1 MKMKK
6 VLLNNQQVDV
16 NQDELVDTQTQ
27 FVIVENGDDK
37 EILPII
43 DSNGIIGY
51 GFPGGK
57 LYTNFIIEFDDS
69 VYTET
74 KNSAKRIFRGNIKT
88 NENTFDV
95 EIPAE
100 VLCNASEFK
109 KYLLTRCG
117 SKIIIDDIAIN
128 KLIKVILKHNM
139 DIPNL
144 ETKPLGWNDELTC
157 YYTPNHIVTSSE
169 IISVKTPILNE
180 NTIKEY
186 KIGFKLLS
194 QDEFEEIKTFLVEI
208 MNRDFILQLSF
219 IFSMLPIIY
228 PFLRGH
234 VKNRPFYYLIGPSG
248 SGKTTIIR
256 WMSKFYGEFNHLL
269 SITSTPTALSI
280 IANSMKD
287 ITTPVDDLKQENLIN
302 DYSQKSFQT
311 FFQTSADEHT
321 RSRATTSLEKADEK
335 PVQGVIVSCGEDLI
349 FTEASTIARG
359 IIVRLDTRLFQ
370 PEEMANIEQIA
381 SDFSG
386 LTPRFI
392 QHVLN
397 FYTKENIRERY
408 NMFIK
413 EFRAYCE
420 ELGLTGSNLER
431 VHNNFSV
438 VAVTASIFFEFM
450 SEEFEEY
457 ERELFFYKLKKLMV
471 ENYELIEEYKPEVLF
486 EKYLWELIEN
496 KILVLRD
503 VDSEFGDSRS
513 ARDYVGEFQIIDNK
527 ITVVIKI
534 SMALKEINNYLR
546 NQGTVKISNS
556 TLLSILHKAGKI
568 GDPKKDRYTFTNGRQ
583 TRGFVWRG
591 EIPAEVIE
599 KISGNKNVVQSKSD
613 LSSNIFSIRSKYKII
628 DSDEPNNY
636 EEYSKYEE
644 ELEAR
649 LS

>member
-1 MKMKK
+1 
-6 VLLNNQQVDV
+6 
-16 NQDELVDTQTQ
+16 
-27 FVIVENGDDK
+27 
-37 EILPII
+37 
-43 DSNGIIGY
+43 
-51 GFPGGK
+51 
-57 LYTNFIIEFDDS
+57 
-69 VYTET
+69 
-74 KNSAKRIFRGNIKT
+74 
-88 NENTFDV
+88 
-95 EIPAE
+95 
-100 VLCNASEFK
+100 
-109 KYLLTRCG
+109 
-117 SKIIIDDIAIN
+117 
-128 KLIKVILKHNM
+128 
-139 DIPNL
+139 L
-144 ETKPLGWNDELTC
+144 E
-157 YYTPNHIVTSSE
+157 
-169 IISVKTPILNE
+169 
-180 NTIKEY
+180 
-186 KIGFKLLS
+186 
-194 QDEFEEIKTFLVEI
+194 
-208 MNRDFILQLSF
+208 
-219 IFSMLPIIY
+219 
-228 PFLRGH
+228 
-234 VKNRPFYYLIGPSG
+234 
-248 SGKTTIIR
+248 
-256 WMSKFYGEFNHLL
+256 
-269 SITSTPTALSI
+269 TPTALI
-280 IANSMKD
+280 VK
-287 ITTPVDDLKQENLIN
+287 
-302 DYSQKSFQT
+302 SQ
-311 FFQTSADEHT
+311 
-321 RSRATTSLEKADEK
+321 
-335 PVQGVIVSCGEDLI
+335 
-349 FTEASTIARG
+349 
-359 IIVRLDTRLFQ
+359 
-370 PEEMANIEQIA
+370 
-381 SDFSG
+381 
-386 LTPRFI
+386 
-392 QHVLN
+392 
-397 FYTKENIRERY
+397 
-408 NMFIK
+408 
-413 EFRAYCE
+413 E